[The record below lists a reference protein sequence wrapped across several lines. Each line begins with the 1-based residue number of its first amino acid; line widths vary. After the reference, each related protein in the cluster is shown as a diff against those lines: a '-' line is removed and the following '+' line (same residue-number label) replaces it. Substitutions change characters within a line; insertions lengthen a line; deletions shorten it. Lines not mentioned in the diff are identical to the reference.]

1 MCKLMDCRKLSVE
14 ACMHAVQNDRLPLR
28 VVVQVLF
35 FEQVR
40 AAASSGSSTPDL
52 PKGMM
57 RELRSCET
65 YGSSRSVPTVMEDEW
80 DAVATEE
87 EMRALK
93 REIAALKLQEESG
106 RKSMDRA
113 AVTAMSR
120 VKSLIKSKKIF
131 GKKFQGQRKGGGG
144 GGEKKNGGGGSDSSE
159 SLGSV
164 TEEGVKTATPS
175 RNLTRRV
182 SVS

>member
-1 MCKLMDCRKLSVE
+1 
-14 ACMHAVQNDRLPLR
+14 MHAVQNDRLPLR

-52 PKGMM
+52 PKGMI
-57 RELRSCET
+57 RELRSCGT
-65 YGSSRSVPTVMEDEW
+65 YESSRSVPTVMEDEW

-87 EMRALK
+87 EMKALK
-93 REIAALKLQEESG
+93 SEIAALKLQEESG
-106 RKSMDRA
+106 RKSMDSA
-113 AVTAMSR
+113 TVTAISK
-120 VKSLIKSKKIF
+120 VKSLIKSKKLF
-131 GKKFQGQRKGGGG
+131 GKKLQLKSK
-144 GGEKKNGGGGSDSSE
+144 GGEKNNGGGGGSDSSE
-159 SLGSV
+159 SLGSMNAG
-164 TEEGVKTATPS
+164 EEAAKTATPS

>member
-1 MCKLMDCRKLSVE
+1 
-14 ACMHAVQNDRLPLR
+14 MHAVQNDRLPLR

-40 AAASSGSSTPDL
+40 ASASSGSSTPDL
-52 PKGMM
+52 PKGI
-57 RELRSCET
+57 RELRGCGA

-93 REIAALKLQEESG
+93 SEIATLKLQEESG
-106 RKSMDRA
+106 RKSMDKA
-113 AVTAMSR
+113 AVTAISR
-120 VKSLIKSKKIF
+120 VKSLIMSKKMF
-131 GKKFQGQRKGGGG
+131 GKKLQGK
-144 GGEKKNGGGGSDSSE
+144 GGEKNNGGGGGSDSSE

-164 TEEGVKTATPS
+164 TEEAAKTATPS
-175 RNLTRRV
+175 RNLTRKV

>member
-1 MCKLMDCRKLSVE
+1 
-14 ACMHAVQNDRLPLR
+14 MHAVQNDRLPLR

-52 PKGMM
+52 PKGMI
-57 RELRSCET
+57 RELRSCGT
-65 YGSSRSVPTVMEDEW
+65 YGSSRSVPTVMEDDDEW
-80 DAVATEE
+80 DTVATAE

-93 REIAALKLQEESG
+93 SEIAALKLQEESG

-113 AVTAMSR
+113 GVTAISKVR
-120 VKSLIKSKKIF
+120 SLIKSKKIF
-131 GKKFQGQRKGGGG
+131 GKKLQLQSKG
-144 GGEKKNGGGGSDSSE
+144 GGEKNNGGGGGGGGSDSSE
-159 SLGSV
+159 SLGSMNAG
-164 TEEGVKTATPS
+164 EEAAKTGTPT

>member
-1 MCKLMDCRKLSVE
+1 MDCRKLSVE

-52 PKGMM
+52 PRGMG
-57 RELRSCET
+57 RELRSCGT

-80 DAVATEE
+80 EAVATEE

-93 REIAALKLQEESG
+93 SEIAALKLQEESG

-113 AVTAMSR
+113 GVTAISKMR
-120 VKSLIKSKKIF
+120 SLIKSKKIF
-131 GKKFQGQRKGGGG
+131 GKKLQLQSKG
-144 GGEKKNGGGGSDSSE
+144 GGEKNNGGGSDSSE
-159 SLGSV
+159 SLGSMNAG
-164 TEEGVKTATPS
+164 EEAAKTGTPS